1 MRNFW
6 ERRKSPTRDFIEK
19 YSDEIA
25 FVLECVYYVVSSVI
39 IVGGFAV
46 LFLVMLS
53 LGGDVYYGQ

>member
-53 LGGDVYYGQ
+53 LGGDV